1 VLDDDDVW
9 QSRRTNGLVTKKK
22 LFFIPRKKLKKSHRR
37 GGECGTKIF
46 LFVLFSFI
54 FLAKCVTHEKSSLGG
69 WDTSEKCRAVIFFLV
84 FFTPTYP
91 LKRKKCWM
99 DMRAAEA

>member
-46 LFVLFSFI
+46 LFSYFV
-54 FLAKCVTHEKSSLGG
+54 LAKCVTHEKSSLGG
-69 WDTSEKCRAVIFFLV
+69 WDTSEKCRAVVFFLV
-84 FFTPTYP
+84 FSRRPIHY
-91 LKRKKCWM
+91 REKKCWM
-99 DMRAAEA
+99 DMRAEA